1 MITILGQPAVFVK
14 DLQGKEYPAMTETN
28 RIRRVNGQREIS
40 LSFYNDTI
48 NNDFIDDIEFGW
60 KILFKGEWY
69 TITGPTYA
77 IDGDT
82 LSVGIDAVLSF
93 FVDMNGHYMQDEAT
107 DESSTPGPYFIE
119 VFKGTDY
126 DFVIVDN
133 LSANTLNYQA
143 NQSKTERFLYGVD
156 RFKGEYVI
164 RDKLAYIYELIGSDK
179 DVILHEDLNIK
190 DVSVQVD
197 GSGFHTWARGFGDKD
212 DSEQDA
218 DYKLEVEYASP
229 SLVDKYGPIEG
240 PAIRDGSY
248 KHEDNLREAIKNQ
261 VENSLRLSTTI
272 TPVDLTKNG
281 YPEMQFEE
289 GDRIWVYV
297 SKLKMNAQVRVVEI
311 DELFDWEGS
320 IIDAQYDVGNQNIVE
335 RYKTDN
341 YDAIKDFKDVIDG
354 RKKIDFDWL
363 PDAIRRAS
371 DIINGNLDSHF
382 MYGAGEIIGIN
393 KSNPNGYMRFNTDGI
408 GFSRDAGKNY
418 NSAMT
423 YEGIV
428 ADAITSGALRTNN
441 VLIIGDENY
450 FYWDGNA
457 LTAID
462 RNNPNT
468 RIDLTAGLLD
478 IQEGAIRIQ
487 GKDGRMFV
495 IDGIPNISYNV
506 QFSSPAFRSDGVEVF
521 NQWNRTIST
530 TNLNCDMG
538 TFRHEGRYLRINVA
552 HRMAS
557 SGTSSGAVTVIGL
570 GSWANII
577 NASFVFD
584 NSAEDGSEYHTF
596 TIDLGVPTYQ
606 EVNFYVQLRTGAA
619 NRAAY
624 TRILRAG
631 QVG

>member
-14 DLQGKEYPAMTETN
+14 DLNGKEYPAITETA

-119 VFKGTDY
+119 VFKGTGY

-156 RFKGEYVI
+156 RFKGEYII

-197 GSGFHTWARGFGDKD
+197 GSGFHTWAKGFGDKD

-248 KHEDNLREAIKNQ
+248 KHEDALKEAIKNQ
-261 VENSLRLSTTI
+261 VENSLKISTTI
-272 TPVDLTKNG
+272 TAVDLTNNG

-297 SKLKMNAQVRVVEI
+297 SKLKMNARVRVVEI
-311 DELFDWEGS
+311 NELFDWEGN
-320 IIDAQYDVGNQNIVE
+320 IIDAQYDVGNENIVE

-341 YDAIKDFKDVIDG
+341 YDTIKDFKDVIDG

-363 PDAIRRAS
+363 PEAIRRAS

-382 MYGAGEIIGIN
+382 IYNAGEIIGIN

-408 GFSRDAGKNY
+408 GFSRDGGKTY
-418 NSAMT
+418 RTAMT

-428 ADAITSGALRTNN
+428 ADLITSGALRTNN
-441 VLIIGDENY
+441 VSIVGDDNY

-462 RNNPNT
+462 RNNPNK
-468 RIDLTAGLLD
+468 RIDLTAGLLS
-478 IQEGAIRIQ
+478 IKRGAISIERP
-487 GKDGRMFV
+487 DGAKFI
-495 IDGIPNISYNV
+495 IDGVPNLNYNV
-506 QFSSPAFRSDGVEVF
+506 QGSSPPFTSALVRVT
-521 NQWNRTIST
+521 NQWYITEATSDQNV
-530 TNLNCDMG
+530 DMFS
-538 TFRHEGRYLRINVA
+538 FRHEGRYLKVNVA
-552 HRMAS
+552 HRMETD
-557 SGTSSGAVTVIGL
+557 GTASGAVSVKGL

-577 NASFVFD
+577 DSSTVFS
-584 NSAEDGSEYHTF
+584 NSVEDGSEYHTF
-596 TIDLGVPTYQ
+596 TIDIGVPTYQ
-606 EVNFYVQLRTGAA
+606 RVDFYVQLRTGAA
-619 NRAAY
+619 NRRAM
-624 TRILRAG
+624 TRILRSWQEG
-631 QVG
+631 